1 MDPACRAGADHGQK
15 VIGDPKS
22 RAGKRAVYLPDF
34 VVPEL
39 RRHLQWFAEKEPDG
53 LLIVGERGAALRR
66 SSFGRKWRKARVAA
80 GLRENFRFY
89 DLRHTGNTLAADSG
103 AKLKDLMVRAGQS
116 SPKAQLIYQHS
127 KKKHQRK
134 LAESIDAE
142 VRQQRAQSAEESQA
156 EARKHSG

>member
-1 MDPACRAGADHGQK
+1 M
-15 VIGDPKS
+15 
-22 RAGKRAVYLPDF
+22 
-34 VVPEL
+34 PEL
-39 RRHLQWFAEKEPDG
+39 RRHLQWFAEKEPGG

-66 SSFGRKWRKARVAA
+66 SSFGRKWRKARTAA
-80 GLRENFRFY
+80 GLPDSFRFY

-134 LAESIDAE
+134 LAKSIDAE
-142 VRQQRAQSAEESQA
+142 VRQQRREAAEQAQA
-156 EARKHSG
+156 ETRKHSG